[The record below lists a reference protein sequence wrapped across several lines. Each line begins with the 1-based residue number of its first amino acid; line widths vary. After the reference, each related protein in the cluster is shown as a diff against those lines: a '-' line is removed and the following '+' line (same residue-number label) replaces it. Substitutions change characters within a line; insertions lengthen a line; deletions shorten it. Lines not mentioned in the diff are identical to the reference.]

1 MRIREISP
9 IENWQIGTHKAILS
23 QHQLNKAAIALS
35 QDQLDMNQEAKAMI
49 GQDQLDMKQEA
60 KAMSQDQQKG
70 LQNILPSVVNIA

>member
-1 MRIREISP
+1 M
-9 IENWQIGTHKAILS
+9 
-23 QHQLNKAAIALS
+23 S

-60 KAMSQDQQKG
+60 KAMSQDQLDHNIHTLSMILNPLPMKTRQKG